1 MPMKYYHLHVKK
13 IIYQLHILMLMDLMK
28 YSLIKKVDILQQGSI
43 ILNFNLNKLFK
54 LIKSEDNNKKKNKLN
69 NRGI

>member
-1 MPMKYYHLHVKK
+1 
-13 IIYQLHILMLMDLMK
+13 MDLMK